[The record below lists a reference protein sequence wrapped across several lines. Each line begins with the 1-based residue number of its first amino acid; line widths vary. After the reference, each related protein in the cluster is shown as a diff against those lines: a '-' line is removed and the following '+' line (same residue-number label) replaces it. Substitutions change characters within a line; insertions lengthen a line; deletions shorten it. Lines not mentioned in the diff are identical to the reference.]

1 MNATFRI
8 LLATAAIA
16 TLLVAALPGNAQAQ
30 ASGFQDAGAKIRG
43 DVYWPSRASG
53 HYIGT
58 ARNYAQQVQT
68 YIAKAPQ
75 PEPSVVKDIKTEL
88 GRYLDEGQKHLATM
102 KKDLASDKEA
112 VAGIESIEKELATA
126 IEHNKAMIACC
137 EDQKFDKI
145 KTMTCCT
152 DLVKSL
158 DKVHADHV
166 ALMKKLATKYAATPA
181 KP

>member
-1 MNATFRI
+1 MNVARFIHVCLATVAGLA
-8 LLATAAIA
+8 LLAVPNF
-16 TLLVAALPGNAQAQ
+16 TLAQ
-30 ASGFQDAGAKIRG
+30 GPAGRKITG
-43 DVYWPSRASG
+43 EVYWPSRATTHRIQS
-53 HYIGT
+53 
-58 ARNYAQQVQT
+58 ARNYAQEFQT
-68 YIAKAPQ
+68 YVAKVPQ

-88 GRYLDEGQKHLATM
+88 GRYLDEGQKHLVAM
-102 KKDLASDKEA
+102 KKDLEGDKEA
-112 VAGIESIEKELATA
+112 VAAVESIEKELAAA

-145 KTMTCCT
+145 KTMSCCT
-152 DLVKSL
+152 DLVKQL